1 MIILSEIKK
10 IASLPALWGFMIL
23 LLVFNT
29 MMVFS
34 GDFSREID
42 YINAVTTVAGD
53 EYGADYLER
62 LEAIIPPDE
71 NSNGMADYVHRT
83 LLNDAQNCSGGIE
96 KSYFTDELEG
106 FSKSDWIKDN
116 SFNKSLLSM
125 LKNKY
130 EKAKVAAAQKNASG
144 ESESVIFANRTSDIL
159 GYASGSIGRLVLA
172 ECVLVS
178 VLIILFSFSY
188 EQLSNTDLL
197 LYSTKE
203 GRKKL
208 VLSKLAASLVAS
220 TLAFL
225 VLFSVGY
232 GLFFSLN
239 DFSKVWNEPISSVNN
254 FVEMI
259 SGRFPVIAWSS
270 MTVRGYFI
278 FSTLLGFLLM
288 LVFFGFAAALGL
300 LFKDSYI
307 AFGAMAFGVLV
318 NIILIFMKPFSL
330 AVYFIVYLLPAGTLF
345 SMPAWFQYGGTSIL
359 FACQEM
365 LCTVM
370 WLAVS
375 AIMLWLSLKHFVK
388 KDIK

>member
-10 IASLPALWGFMIL
+10 IASLPALWGFMAL

-53 EYGADYLER
+53 EYGADYLKR
-62 LEAIIPPDE
+62 IEAIIPPDE
-71 NSNGMADYVHRT
+71 NSDGVADYVHRT
-83 LLNDAQNCSGGIE
+83 LVSDAQSYSGGIQ
-96 KSYFTDELEG
+96 KSYLTDELEG
-106 FSKSDWIKDN
+106 FLKSDWIKDN
-116 SFNKSLLSM
+116 SLNKNLLSI

-130 EKAKVAAAQKNASG
+130 EKAKNTVAQKNASG
-144 ESESVIFANRTSDIL
+144 ESESVIFASRTSGIL
-159 GYASGSIGRLVLA
+159 GYASGSIGRLMLA
-172 ECVLVS
+172 ESVLVS

-208 VLSKLAASLVAS
+208 ALSKLAASLIVSAS
-220 TLAFL
+220 AFL
-225 VLFSVGY
+225 VIFSAGY
-232 GLFFSLN
+232 GTFFSLN
-239 DFSKVWNEPISSVNN
+239 DFSKVWNEPISSANN

-259 SGRFPVIAWSS
+259 SGRFPVIAWNA

-278 FSTLLGFLLM
+278 FSTLLGFFIM
-288 LVFFGFAAALGL
+288 LVFFSFAASLGL
-300 LFKDSYI
+300 IFKDSYLAFGAI
-307 AFGAMAFGVLV
+307 AFGVFV

-330 AVYFIVYLLPAGTLF
+330 AVYFLVYLLPTGVLF
-345 SMPAWFQYGGTSIL
+345 SMPAWFQYGGTSTL
-359 FACQEM
+359 FIYQEL
-365 LCTVM
+365 LCSAVWITV
-370 WLAVS
+370 A
-375 AIMLWLSLKHFVK
+375 AAMLWLSIKFFIK

>member
-23 LLVFNT
+23 LLAFNT

-34 GDFSREID
+34 GDYSREID

-53 EYGADYLER
+53 EYGADYLKR

-71 NSNGMADYVHRT
+71 NSDGMAGYVHRT
-83 LLNDAQNCSGGIE
+83 LVSDAQSYSGGIQ
-96 KSYFTDELEG
+96 KSHFTEEFEG
-106 FSKSDWIKDN
+106 FSKSDWIKNN
-116 SFNKSLLSM
+116 SFNKSLLSI

-130 EKAKVAAAQKNASG
+130 EKAKATVAQKNASG
-144 ESESVIFANRTSDIL
+144 ESESIIFANRTSVIL
-159 GYASGSIGRLVLA
+159 GYASGSIGRLMLA
-172 ECVLVS
+172 ESVLVS

-208 VLSKLAASLVAS
+208 ALSKLMASLIAS
-220 TLAFL
+220 ASAFA
-225 VLFSVGY
+225 VIYAAGY
-232 GLFFSLN
+232 GTFFSIN

-254 FVEMI
+254 FIEMI
-259 SGRFPVIAWSS
+259 SGRFPIIAWNA

-307 AFGAMAFGVLV
+307 AFGAIAFGVLA
-318 NIILIFMKPFSL
+318 NIILMFIKPFSL
-330 AVYFIVYLLPAGTLF
+330 AVYFLIYLLPTGVIF

-359 FACQEM
+359 FAYQELICTAVWLVLAAAM
-365 LCTVM
+365 L
-370 WLAVS
+370 L
-375 AIMLWLSLKHFVK
+375 LSMKYFIK